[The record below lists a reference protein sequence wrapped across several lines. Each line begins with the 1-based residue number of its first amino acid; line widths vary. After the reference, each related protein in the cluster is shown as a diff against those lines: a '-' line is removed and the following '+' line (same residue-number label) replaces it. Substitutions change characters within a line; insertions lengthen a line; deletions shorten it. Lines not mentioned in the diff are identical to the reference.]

1 MKLKTG
7 QKAAF
12 GFGAFGKDVV
22 YMLISSYLLYYYN
35 VVLGMSSVFIGT
47 VMMAARIFDAFNDPI
62 MGIVVA
68 KTRTKWGKF
77 RPWILTGTVLNAV
90 TIYALYAVPESM
102 GDGSQRVWLTI
113 FYFAWGITYTLMDI
127 PFWSMIPAITE
138 PGRDREGLSSLARTC
153 AGIGDAIPTVLTMT
167 LVPFLSASTEV
178 ADYRIGFRYWALIV
192 AVVFVISEAVC
203 VWAVP
208 EKPMESDA
216 LATGVADMFRS
227 LFRNDQAMTVVVSI
241 VLVYTAINICGN
253 LVLYFFQ
260 FDVGNEGAYSIFAA
274 VAFAAQVFV
283 MMIVPALRTKFTK
296 SQLYVGGFIVQ
307 ILGFLV
313 ILLMAFGG
321 LYTPEN
327 WYILCVPG
335 MMIYL
340 GYGILN
346 VIMTVFL
353 SDSVDYG
360 ELKNGT
366 REESVIFSMQT
377 FTVKLASGL
386 AVFLA
391 GLVIDWIHLDKTAAV
406 QSQDTLVA
414 LRLWMTVPAVIL
426 LIIGIFVFRKYY
438 RLDDAKMEQI
448 KQQLGEHR

>member
-1 MKLKTG
+1 
-7 QKAAF
+7 
-12 GFGAFGKDVV
+12 
-22 YMLISSYLLYYYN
+22 
-35 VVLGMSSVFIGT
+35 
-47 VMMAARIFDAFNDPI
+47 
-62 MGIVVA
+62 
-68 KTRTKWGKF
+68 
-77 RPWILTGTVLNAV
+77 
-90 TIYALYAVPESM
+90 
-102 GDGSQRVWLTI
+102 
-113 FYFAWGITYTLMDI
+113 
-127 PFWSMIPAITE
+127 
-138 PGRDREGLSSLARTC
+138 
-153 AGIGDAIPTVLTMT
+153 
-167 LVPFLSASTEV
+167 
-178 ADYRIGFRYWALIV
+178 
-192 AVVFVISEAVC
+192 
-203 VWAVP
+203 
-208 EKPMESDA
+208 
-216 LATGVADMFRS
+216 
-227 LFRNDQAMTVVVSI
+227 
-241 VLVYTAINICGN
+241 
-253 LVLYFFQ
+253 
-260 FDVGNEGAYSIFAA
+260 
-274 VAFAAQVFV
+274 
-283 MMIVPALRTKFTK
+283 
-296 SQLYVGGFIVQ
+296 
-307 ILGFLV
+307 V

-321 LYTPEN
+321 LYTPKN

-414 LRLWMTVPAVIL
+414 LRLWMTLPAVIL